1 MNPKIGEPDGCHWTV
16 SSRHFGNVSRL
27 RPTQPT
33 LQLDEIDRTR
43 MLTHVLVNSTIR
55 RQFSSL
61 MNETRSL
68 IAVCQLTS
76 TNDLEANFE
85 VAKGMMKRAK
95 ERKAKIVFFPECFDY
110 IGQSREESEML
121 ALTDSDNYIGRYRNC
136 AEEYGLWL
144 SLGGFHQKDPTGL
157 RKPFITH
164 LIIDDKGTTRGVY
177 RKLHLFD
184 LDIAGEMRLIES
196 EFSSR
201 GNKISEPVCTP
212 VGNVAMSI
220 CYDLRF
226 AELALWY
233 RMNGAHILT
242 YPAAFTV
249 NTGLAHWETLLK
261 ARAIETQCY
270 VVAAAQIGKH
280 NDKRSSYG
288 HSMVVDP
295 WGAIVA
301 QCSETIDMCF
311 AEISLSYLSEV
322 RKLQPV
328 FDHRR
333 SDLYTLIAVQRNE
346 IGNEMYIFGD
356 HRIPSEHVFYRST
369 YTFCFVNRNPVLPGH
384 VLICPIRNVKRLTGL
399 NHAET
404 SDLFITAKRIQAMLE
419 DYYKTTSSTVC
430 VQDGPEAGQTVSH
443 LHVHILP
450 RKKDDLGDDPD
461 NVYRELAEH
470 DKTKEKQFR
479 EKEEM
484 KNEAN
489 IYRCLLAECARYPI
503 ILPSH
508 NIVHQYPGD
517 PAGHKF
523 DYIERCSKR
532 TLQLAALAFCFIGL
546 YSIFSAMNQERRS
559 VDNGSDPFASYKS
572 YGKKDWHDY
581 ESMKRDAVRQGL
593 GEGGKPV
600 VIASKKLKKLRD
612 SLYRSNGYDAYISDL
627 IALDRSIKDIRH
639 SGCKSMVYLE
649 KLPSVGVVLPFHNEH
664 NSTLLRS
671 VYSVINR
678 SPKDVMKEIILVDD
692 GSTKPF
698 LKGPLEKFLKKAD
711 LNYIVKVIRTQKR
724 EGLIRARQIGAR
736 HTTADVIVFLD
747 AHSEANYNWLPPLI
761 EPIALNYKT
770 VVCPFVDVIDCDTY
784 EYRAQDE
791 GGRGSFDW
799 EFNYK
804 RLPLTED
811 SKKNPTHPFRNPVMA
826 GGYFAISRKWFWELE
841 GYDEGL
847 EIWGGEQYELSFKVW
862 QCHGTLI
869 DVPCSRVGHI
879 YRCKYIPFP
888 NPGIGDFISR
898 NYRRV
903 AEVWMDEYA
912 EFLYKRR
919 PPLLAV
925 DFGDLSKQKAVRKRL
940 KCKSFEWFM
949 KEIAFDQE
957 KFYPAVEPE
966 DSAKGE
972 LRNIAANKC
981 VDTQF
986 KDAEKKFGLC
996 KCISDNPLNGGEQN
1010 LRLTFWHDVRLH
1022 TRTMCFDVSLAMSQ
1036 APIVLFPCHGMQG
1049 NQHFKYLPDKQQMYH
1064 PISGLCMDYDAKRGE
1079 IFMNPCDSK
1088 RQSQKWAWTKINLKL
1103 IEERNKKA

>member
-1 MNPKIGEPDGCHWTV
+1 MVEEW
-16 SSRHFGNVSRL
+16 
-27 RPTQPT
+27 
-33 LQLDEIDRTR
+33 EDRTR

-85 VAKGMMKRAK
+85 
-95 ERKAKIVFFPECFDY
+95 IVFFPECFDY

-517 PAGHKF
+517 PAGEMQQTNTSASCAGLLF
-523 DYIERCSKR
+523 YW
-532 TLQLAALAFCFIGL
+532 TLWQ
-546 YSIFSAMNQERRS
+546 
-559 VDNGSDPFASYKS
+559 
-572 YGKKDWHDY
+572 KDWHDY

-593 GEGGKPV
+593 GEGGKP
-600 VIASKKLKKLRD
+600 D

-711 LNYIVKVIRTQKR
+711 LNYIVKKKR
-724 EGLIRARQIGAR
+724 RIDSGASNRAR

-791 GGRGSFDW
+791 GGR
-799 EFNYK
+799 
-804 RLPLTED
+804 
-811 SKKNPTHPFRNPVMA
+811 VMA

-847 EIWGGEQYELSFKVW
+847 EIWGGEQKSSLSVVYVAEVLLFISLISKALDITLVW

-1064 PISGLCMDYDAKRGE
+1064 PISGLCMDYDAKRGK
-1079 IFMNPCDSK
+1079 S
-1088 RQSQKWAWTKINLKL
+1088 S
-1103 IEERNKKA
+1103 